1 MNTTW
6 PHSMTTAALA
16 SELDNPRFVVVDV
29 RDMAAFNGWQRH
41 GVARGGHIPGAV
53 AFPIAWARRMKGRAL
68 RTLLT
73 SKGITA
79 DQTIIVYDAVKDKS
93 AEMAYTLKA
102 LGYNTILSYDAGIQA
117 WAADASLPMASLARY
132 DMLVYPAWV
141 YQLLCGKCPDT
152 YAGQGFAVFEVGWGE
167 GTAYHA
173 SHIPRAKYLALQ
185 AHEHPPW
192 WNRVSTAACEAQLL
206 AQGIRHDTTVIL
218 YGRDMTAATR
228 AAVLL
233 MYAGV
238 NDVRL
243 LDGGL
248 TAWRAAG
255 YPLETKLRRPVPVS
269 DFGKTIP
276 GHPEYIIDTE
286 EVKGLLSDTDT
297 ALVCVRSWAEYVGA
311 TSGYPYIKAKGR
323 IAGALWGHAGS
334 VPRCMDHYRNID
346 NTMRNYH
353 EITAN
358 WQSWGVTSDKR
369 VAFYC
374 GTGWRAS
381 EAFFSAYLMGWKQ
394 IAVYDGGWWEWSQDT
409 SNPIACGDPRR

>member
-1 MNTTW
+1 
-6 PHSMTTAALA
+6 
-16 SELDNPRFVVVDV
+16 
-29 RDMAAFNGWQRH
+29 
-41 GVARGGHIPGAV
+41 
-53 AFPIAWARRMKGRAL
+53 
-68 RTLLT
+68 
-73 SKGITA
+73 
-79 DQTIIVYDAVKDKS
+79 
-93 AEMAYTLKA
+93 
-102 LGYNTILSYDAGIQA
+102 
-117 WAADASLPMASLARY
+117 
-132 DMLVYPAWV
+132 
-141 YQLLCGKCPDT
+141 
-152 YAGQGFAVFEVGWGE
+152 
-167 GTAYHA
+167 
-173 SHIPRAKYLALQ
+173 LALQ

-192 WNRVSTAACEAQLL
+192 WNRVSATDCEAQLL
-206 AQGIRHDTTVIL
+206 AQGIRHDTTVVL
-218 YGRDMTAATR
+218 YGRDMTAAAR

-255 YPLETKLRRPVPVS
+255 YPLETMPHRPVPVS
-269 DFGKTIP
+269 DFGKMIP

-286 EVKGLLSDTDT
+286 EAKDLLSDTDT

-334 VPRCMDHYRNID
+334 VPRCLDHYRNID

-353 EITAN
+353 EIATN